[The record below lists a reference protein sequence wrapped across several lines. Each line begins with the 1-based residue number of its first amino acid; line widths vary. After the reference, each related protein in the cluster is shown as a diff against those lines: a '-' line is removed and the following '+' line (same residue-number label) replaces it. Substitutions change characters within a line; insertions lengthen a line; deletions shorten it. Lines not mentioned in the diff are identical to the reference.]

1 LKAKITG
8 LDQLQQKFA
17 ALQKATQA
25 QVLKNAVFSGSLIF
39 QNSAVQKVPVVTH
52 NLQRSIHVEVAV
64 SKATYAEAQTGTDV
78 EYAAYVEFGTSKQSA
93 KPYLRPAFDENK
105 DRAKN
110 EVAEALRQQIESI

>member
-1 LKAKITG
+1 MKAKITG
-8 LDQLQQKFA
+8 LDQLHQKFA